1 MALMID
7 RLREKDKKGIF
18 TASQT
23 SISYPTGFLPFDFKN
38 GYTVDVM
45 NDDEEVLDTYASVG
59 LRGGTFVTVIG
70 KTGTAKTTFIIQ
82 VAFAMVRNYENAFIV
97 YYDLEQVLSYTRI
110 KKITGAKQKELK
122 EKIILK
128 QNQNYIEDIFD
139 TIVSIAKEKEENK
152 KDYIYDTGLRDEFGD
167 PIKTF
172 VPTVVV
178 LDSIPTLS
186 SKDTSDAMEG
196 STLGNRNA
204 KIIAQFYKRLMPI
217 IKQYNITVM
226 AINHINAKIE
236 INPFAK
242 SQPQV
247 MYLKMDESV
256 PGGNA
261 PLYYANNLIKF
272 VSSTKFTE
280 EKDGFDGFLVRLDL
294 LKSRT
299 NKAGQ
304 SAELIYTQEYGFDP
318 MRTLYH
324 LAETNGLIE
333 GRNPY
338 RYVKGHPEIKFD
350 SRNFSKAI
358 ESDDLKTALLDA
370 SQEVLRGYLGNSPS
384 AHSDDTKANAADYV
398 ANVLPALFADED

>member
-1 MALMID
+1 MASMLE
-7 RLREKDKKGIF
+7 RLRAKDKKGIF

-23 SISYPTGFLPFDFKN
+23 SISYPTGFLPFDYKN

-45 NDDEEVLDTYASVG
+45 NDDEQVLETYASTG
-59 LRGGTFVTVIG
+59 LRGGTFITVIG

-82 VAFAMVRNYENAFIV
+82 AAFSMVRNFDNAFIV
-97 YYDLEQVLSYTRI
+97 YYDLEQVLSYTRV
-110 KKITGAKQKELK
+110 KKITGASQVELK
-122 EKIILK
+122 ERFILK

-139 TIVSIAKEKEENK
+139 SIVAIAKEKEENK
-152 KDYIYDTGLRDEFGD
+152 KDYTYDTGLKDEFGD

-272 VSSTKFTE
+272 VSSTKFTKD
-280 EKDGFDGFLVRLDL
+280 KDGFDGFLLRMDL

-324 LAETNGLIE
+324 LAESNGLIE

-338 RYVKGHPEIKFD
+338 RYVKGFPEIKFD
-350 SRNFSKAI
+350 SRDFAKAI
-358 ESDDLKTALLDA
+358 KNDNLKNALL
-370 SQEVLRGYLGNSPS
+370 SSTQSVLRGYLGDSPS
-384 AHSDDTKANAADYV
+384 TQGEDSKADMADYTQ
-398 ANVLPALFADED
+398 NVLPALFDED

>member
-1 MALMID
+1 MASMLE
-7 RLREKDKKGIF
+7 RLRAKDKKGIF

-23 SISYPTGFLPFDFKN
+23 SISYPTGFLPFDYKN

-45 NDDEEVLDTYASVG
+45 NDDEQVLETYASIG
-59 LRGGTFVTVIG
+59 IRGGTFLTVIG

-82 VAFAMVRNYENAFIV
+82 IAMAMVKNFDNAFII
-97 YYDLEQVLSYTRI
+97 YYDLEQVLSYTRV
-110 KKITGAKQKELK
+110 KKLTGASQVELK
-122 EKIILK
+122 EKFVLK

-139 TIVSIAKEKEENK
+139 SIVAIAKEKEENK
-152 KDYIYDTGLRDEFGD
+152 KDYTYDTGLRDEFGC
-167 PIKTF
+167 PIKTY

-186 SKDTSDAMEG
+186 SRDTSDAMEG

-256 PGGNA
+256 PT
-261 PLYYANNLIKF
+261 
-272 VSSTKFTE
+272 SW
-280 EKDGFDGFLVRLDL
+280 
-294 LKSRT
+294 
-299 NKAGQ
+299 
-304 SAELIYTQEYGFDP
+304 
-318 MRTLYH
+318 
-324 LAETNGLIE
+324 
-333 GRNPY
+333 
-338 RYVKGHPEIKFD
+338 
-350 SRNFSKAI
+350 
-358 ESDDLKTALLDA
+358 
-370 SQEVLRGYLGNSPS
+370 
-384 AHSDDTKANAADYV
+384 AA
-398 ANVLPALFADED
+398 